1 MRLEEMHCEKR
12 DDSSLLSH
20 DAEETAEG
28 REKFSS
34 SIQMHSH
41 NEQDSDLAF
50 ESSSTSIAP
59 KQ

>member
-1 MRLEEMHCEKR
+1 MHFEKR
-12 DDSSLLSH
+12 DDSSLMSH